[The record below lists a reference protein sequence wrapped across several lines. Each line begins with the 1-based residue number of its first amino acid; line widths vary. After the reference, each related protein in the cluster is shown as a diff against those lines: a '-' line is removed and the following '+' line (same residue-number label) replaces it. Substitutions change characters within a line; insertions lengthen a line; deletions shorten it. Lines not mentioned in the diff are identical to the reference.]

1 MKKICL
7 ISILITLSV
16 ALFAAPFGLK
26 MGMTLKEIEKE
37 CIGRAEHNK
46 DDIYFITPKKSHPLF
61 TFYAVYVNEK
71 VGLYKIR
78 AVSDFIACNNYGTEL
93 KNAFENFKDR
103 ISKTYG
109 EPEIFDRIDRGSYMK
124 DDSYWMMA
132 LQDGAREL
140 YAVWG
145 GDSNLQDNLIGIS
158 LQCKALN
165 DILHYGDGLL
175 ILDYDFKNTSS
186 VQDEQDSVF

>member
-37 CIGRAEHNK
+37 CIGRAEHVK
-46 DDIYFITPKKSHPLF
+46 DDIYLVTPKKSHPLF
-61 TFYAVYVNEK
+61 AKYGVYVNEK
-71 VGLYKIR
+71 VGLYGIR
-78 AVSDFIACNNYGTEL
+78 AMSDFIACNDYGTEL

-109 EPEIFDRIDRGSYMK
+109 EPEIYDRIDRGSYME
-124 DDSYWMMA
+124 DDKYWMMT
-132 LQDGAREL
+132 LRNGAREL

-145 GDSNLQDNLIGIS
+145 GDSDLQDNLSGIS
-158 LQCKALN
+158 LECKAL
-165 DILHYGDGLL
+165 DIPHYGDGLL
-175 ILDYDFKNTSS
+175 ILDYDFKNASS
-186 VQDEQDSVF
+186 VEDEQDSVF